1 MSDKKV
7 EQYEKAV
14 VEHVQFDNSDVITT
28 SDEIYTGC
36 KNRGHETGNGCS
48 NTSGDCPGQHWKD
61 YYS

>member
-28 SDEIYTGC
+28 SGERVCWT
-36 KNRGHETGNGCS
+36 NGHDKGNGCPS
-48 NTSGDCPGQHWKD
+48 TSGDCAGQFWKD
-61 YYS
+61 NRYQ

>member
-28 SDEIYTGC
+28 SDERDC
-36 KNRGHETGNGCS
+36 WANGHDKGNGC
-48 NTSGDCPGQHWKD
+48 TRTGGVCPSQSWKD
-61 YYS
+61 KD

>member
-28 SDEIYTGC
+28 SGEIDTGC
-36 KNRGHETGNGCS
+36 KNRGHDKGNGCDGV
-48 NTSGDCPGQHWKD
+48 SGVCPGHSWK
-61 YYS
+61 

>member
-28 SDEIYTGC
+28 SGTTSGDRDC
-36 KNRGHETGNGCS
+36 WANGHDKGNGCGR
-48 NTSGDCPGQHWKD
+48 TSGVCPGQSWKD
-61 YYS
+61 

>member
-28 SDEIYTGC
+28 SVYTGC
-36 KNRGHETGNGCS
+36 KNRGHETGNGCDGV
-48 NTSGDCPGQHWKD
+48 SGVCPGHSWK
-61 YYS
+61 

>member
-28 SDEIYTGC
+28 SGEIDTGC
-36 KNRGHETGNGCS
+36 KNRGHETGNGCGR
-48 NTSGDCPGQHWKD
+48 TSGVCSGQSWKD
-61 YYS
+61 